1 MKTPTFPG
9 PPAELPQSFETDPLP
24 VPGCD
29 VCAALVRARAAARSA
44 GDMSNVSDLNVEIR
58 RHPHGT
64 RRRPS

>member
-1 MKTPTFPG
+1 MTTPTYPD
-9 PPAELPQSFETDPLP
+9 PPTALPQSFETEPLP

-29 VCAALVRARAAARSA
+29 VCGALARARAAARAA
-44 GDMSNVSDLNVEIR
+44 GDMSNVSDMNVEIR